1 MKVSYSVKITAQS
14 DLGREYSVIQTI
26 EHDNGDIVRNNLYTS
41 PYKTVKGL
49 FDCNKVLQNIEVY
62 L

>member
-1 MKVSYSVKITAQS
+1 MKITYDVKITAQS

-26 EHDNGDIVRNNLYTS
+26 EYDNGDIVRNNLYTS

-49 FDCNKVLQNIEVY
+49 LDCNKVMQSIKVY